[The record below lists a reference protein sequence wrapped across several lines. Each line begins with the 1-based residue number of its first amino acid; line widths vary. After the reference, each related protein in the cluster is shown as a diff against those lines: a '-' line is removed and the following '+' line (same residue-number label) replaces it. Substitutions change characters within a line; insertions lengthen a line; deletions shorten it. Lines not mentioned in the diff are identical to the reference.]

1 VITLARKLSDA
12 DVTRVRE
19 LGTEGLTQS
28 EIAAQFD
35 VGRRQVGRILSGGS
49 RPQLAGLDRDIVDS
63 GNVLLAVDQFLTG
76 IRLDDAN
83 EVTAAVARNL
93 ASQLDGTAAKG
104 SAAGAAAAPR
114 IAVELAAAIT
124 DLRGTVREPDGL
136 DALKA
141 KRAARLLAQA
151 AAPTG

>member
-1 VITLARKLSDA
+1 LARKLSDP
-12 DVTRVRE
+12 DVARVRE
-19 LGTEGLTQS
+19 LGADGLTQS
-28 EIAAQFD
+28 DIAEQFG
-35 VGRRQVGRILSGGS
+35 VSRRQVSRIIRGES

-63 GNVLLAVDQFLTG
+63 RNVQAAVDQFLEG
-76 IRLDDAN
+76 IELDAAN

-114 IAVELAAAIT
+114 IAAELAAAIT

-151 AAPTG
+151 AAA